1 MSDKFTVEII
11 SPDRA
16 VLKSDAI
23 EVTIPSYE
31 GQMGILK
38 DHIPLITFL
47 RPGFI
52 SIKNQNEK
60 DKYNHG
66 KDLAGDVTEELFL
79 SKEVLE
85 KSGWLKFLS
94 TCVYK
99 WIEIETG
106 KKITNV

>member
-1 MSDKFTVEII
+1 MNKEEINYQVI
-11 SPDRA
+11 RTFGP
-16 VLKSDAI
+16 
-23 EVTIPSYE
+23 TIFHVKIPKN
-31 GQMGILK
+31 IL
-38 DHIPLITFL
+38 DFL
-47 RPGFI
+47 NNHTDNL
-52 SIKNQNEK
+52 IKNQNEK

-106 KKITNV
+106 KKITKF